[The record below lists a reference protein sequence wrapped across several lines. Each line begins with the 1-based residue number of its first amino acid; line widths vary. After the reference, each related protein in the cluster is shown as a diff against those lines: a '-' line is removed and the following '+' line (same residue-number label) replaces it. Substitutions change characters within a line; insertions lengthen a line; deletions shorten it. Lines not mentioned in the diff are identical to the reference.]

1 MGVRR
6 EFLKMPLYGA
16 VLALR
21 PELSDEERDLLLKG
35 IEEVIVNEKGEVKD
49 VNLMGMQRF
58 AYEIGKGKEGFFIT
72 IDFHFDSSKVD
83 RIREFFSG
91 EKRIVRAMITRKKIS
106 PEKKREGKGGGQVES
121 NNLNRESHPRS

>member
-1 MGVRR
+1 
-6 EFLKMPLYGA
+6 MPLYSA
-16 VLALR
+16 VCALR
-21 PELSDEERDLLLKG
+21 PELSEEERDLLLKG

-49 VNLMGMQRF
+49 VNLMGMQKF
-58 AYEIGKGKEGFFIT
+58 AYEIGKVKEGFFIT
-72 IDFHFDSSKVD
+72 IDFHSDSSKLD